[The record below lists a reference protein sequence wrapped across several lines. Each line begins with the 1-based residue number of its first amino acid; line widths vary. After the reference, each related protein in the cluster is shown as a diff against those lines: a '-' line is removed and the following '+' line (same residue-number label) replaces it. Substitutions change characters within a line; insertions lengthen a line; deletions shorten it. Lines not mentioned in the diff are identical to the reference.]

1 MQERVHLDAVAST
14 PCAPT
19 AKMFTVVGK
28 HPVMAFTD
36 SRIRTPDDLFTGV
49 FARLLNYP
57 DRPAIGETFDIRQ
70 LDGTG
75 FD

>member
-1 MQERVHLDAVAST
+1 
-14 PCAPT
+14 
-19 AKMFTVVGK
+19 MFTVVGK

-36 SRIRTPDDLFTGV
+36 ARIRTPDDLFTGV